1 MRAAV
6 IPILVILLTGWIGPP
21 EPGVLLSIAE
31 VAADRLLDGDPAG
44 AARALGALTR
54 V

>member
-6 IPILVILLTGWIGPP
+6 IPILVILLTAWIGAP
-21 EPGVLLSIAE
+21 EPAVLLSVAE

-44 AARALGALTR
+44 AARAIAALIR

>member
-6 IPILVILLTGWIGPP
+6 LPILVIMLTVCAGPP
-21 EPGVLLSIAE
+21 EPAVIITVAE
-31 VAADRLLDGDPAG
+31 VVADRLLDGDPAG
-44 AARALGALTR
+44 AARALAAVAR